1 MNLRCRFVDAQDGV
15 WLTTFH
21 EAAQQVL
28 GMTADELHV
37 AEREARENGEGGRE
51 ALESRIKAQYFA
63 KPLQVTVRAK
73 VDMYNG
79 ERRSNVTCVSA
90 CAVQPAESGRKMLAE
105 IENMLAACACA

>member
-1 MNLRCRFVDAQDGV
+1 MGVAVRMNLRCRFVDAQDGV

-37 AEREARENGEGGRE
+37 AEREARE
-51 ALESRIKAQYFA
+51 SRIKAQYFA

-73 VDMYNG
+73 VDTYGG

-90 CAVQPAESGRKMLAE
+90 CAVQPAERGRKMLAE